1 MAKTSMCHITPFKNE
16 TWFEY
21 TYMHLISEC
30 IADGFMVKV
39 EGQGYFTHLISFY
52 RFKAWRYISFRN
64 FPLWY
69 DKDNLTYFIKY
80 NMKFMP
86 AYPEIFQ
93 SENYFFVKDFVVFHD
108 LWENIKEKIIQFY
121 N

>member
-1 MAKTSMCHITPFKNE
+1 
-16 TWFEY
+16 
-21 TYMHLISEC
+21 
-30 IADGFMVKV
+30 
-39 EGQGYFTHLISFY
+39 
-52 RFKAWRYISFRN
+52 
-64 FPLWY
+64 
-69 DKDNLTYFIKY
+69 
-80 NMKFMP
+80 MKFMP